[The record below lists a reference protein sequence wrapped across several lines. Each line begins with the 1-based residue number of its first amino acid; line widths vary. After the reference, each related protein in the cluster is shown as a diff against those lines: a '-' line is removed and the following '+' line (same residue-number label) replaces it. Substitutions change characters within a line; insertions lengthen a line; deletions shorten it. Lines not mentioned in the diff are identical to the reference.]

1 MAIWGKKREEELP
14 PQAAPVPGQAP
25 ASIDP
30 SVEIDLDEDDDAATS
45 QPSASSG
52 PAPAATSSPAMPAS
66 NVTFIGDGM
75 EIKGSVSTA
84 SGLVVAG
91 FIEGDVNSGGH
102 VEIWPDAIIQGSV
115 SAQSV
120 NVAGKVE
127 GNVTTSG
134 RLQIA
139 ASGQVHGDVE
149 VKSLQVEEGGGLLGR
164 CKMV

>member
-1 MAIWGKKREEELP
+1 MAIWGKKREEEQP

-30 SVEIDLDEDDDAATS
+30 SVEIDLDEDDVEAE
-45 QPSASSG
+45 ASSPG
-52 PAPAATSSPAMPAS
+52 TSTPAATSSPAMPAS
-66 NVTFIGDGM
+66 NETFIGDGM

-134 RLQIA
+134 RLQIT
-139 ASGQVHGDVE
+139 ASGQVRGDVE